1 MCDVTHAVSVLLCEG
16 GARRLLPAEE
26 CFALLLA
33 ALCHDAE
40 HPGTTNSFLARSQD
54 PLVRAFVQGAAAK
67 EFLIQTCSL
76 RLPSQIAQY
85 GSKSTL
91 EQHHAAVATALLQT
105 PKARGVLGGLAPQ
118 QTERVLAL
126 LSYLIGATDIEHH
139 GVHMAAFAAYW
150 GEDAPTYSEE
160 GRVRDN
166 AAARDA
172 LLALLLKAADV
183 SNAAKP
189 WPLAARWAGLLKAE
203 HLLLGTLLKIVCLFA
218 SSPSLI
224 CTRRSPSSHAAERE
238 VDAGL
243 TVTPFLKLPI
253 PQLCKVR
260 RFGRNALVAVQCA
273 ACAPSLLTLLAVKGF
288 IEGIA
293 APMLQHLGR
302 VVPFAADVSLP
313 LAHANA
319 AEWGRLGTLLDG
331 GAAVAFDATTPPE
344 RPHIG
349 ITALACAAEH
359 TARREADAAG
369 RAAPAGAPPVVHTS
383 VSVPPL

>member
-1 MCDVTHAVSVLLCEG
+1 MAK
-16 GARRLLPAEE
+16 
-26 CFALLLA
+26 ALL
-33 ALCHDAE
+33 H
-40 HPGTTNSFLARSQD
+40 
-54 PLVRAFVQGAAAK
+54 
-67 EFLIQTCSL
+67 
-76 RLPSQIAQY
+76 
-85 GSKSTL
+85 
-91 EQHHAAVATALLQT
+91 T

-126 LSYLIGATDIEHH
+126 LSHLIGATDIEHH

-166 AAARDA
+166 VAARDA

-203 HLLLGTLLKIVCLFA
+203 HLLLGTRLQIVCLF

-260 RFGRNALVAVQCA
+260 RFWQKRPCGSA
-273 ACAPSLLTLLAVKGF
+273 AGCLCSLTHHSACC
-288 IEGIA
+288 EG
-293 APMLQHLGR
+293 LYRGNR
-302 VVPFAADVSLP
+302 C
-313 LAHANA
+313 AHASASGPCCAICRQCITA
-319 AEWGRLGTLLDG
+319 ARPRQCCRVGTLG
-331 GAAVAFDATTPPE
+331 YV
-344 RPHIG
+344 
-349 ITALACAAEH
+349 
-359 TARREADAAG
+359 ARRWCTCC
-369 RAAPAGAPPVVHTS
+369 V
-383 VSVPPL
+383 